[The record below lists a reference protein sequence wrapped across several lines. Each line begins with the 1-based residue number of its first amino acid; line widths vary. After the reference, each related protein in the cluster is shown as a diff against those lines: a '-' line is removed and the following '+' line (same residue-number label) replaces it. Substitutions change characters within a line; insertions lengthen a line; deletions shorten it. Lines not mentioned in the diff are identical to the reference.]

1 MMILPTF
8 GIVLGRI
15 ICERK
20 IRGWLHWIYTIIF
33 VGYTAVMVLWVLNV
47 ISGDAAYRILDMVS
61 LLSMGLLLGSIIDE
75 KELYLFKNF
84 KQSIVIYLVFVAIL
98 QIQKLPIIMHAET
111 GSVFGEVIS
120 ELSITPIQLLVA
132 GSITLFGEEYAWR
145 GCLQGRLQ
153 ELFGKRIGVI
163 VLGIIWELWHMPL
176 WLSTFELSQE
186 KIFVSLV
193 LVRLLAAVGMS
204 VFAGWAYMKTQNI
217 WLCVLL
223 HGINNAAVAGYSQ
236 MDISI
241 SENIDSFLLFM
252 QSFGAILMLLFLFAK
267 EYKKNETN

>member
-1 MMILPTF
+1 
-8 GIVLGRI
+8 
-15 ICERK
+15 
-20 IRGWLHWIYTIIF
+20 
-33 VGYTAVMVLWVLNV
+33 
-47 ISGDAAYRILDMVS
+47 
-61 LLSMGLLLGSIIDE
+61 
-75 KELYLFKNF
+75 
-84 KQSIVIYLVFVAIL
+84 
-98 QIQKLPIIMHAET
+98 
-111 GSVFGEVIS
+111 
-120 ELSITPIQLLVA
+120 
-132 GSITLFGEEYAWR
+132 
-145 GCLQGRLQ
+145 
-153 ELFGKRIGVI
+153 
-163 VLGIIWELWHMPL
+163 MPL
-176 WLSTFELSQE
+176 WFSTFELSQE